1 MSEAF
6 LYVALFLVLALG
18 FAGTMITMPV
28 ILSRLK
34 IAPHKPTAVKDATYE
49 CGLQT
54 IGRSWVQYNPR
65 YYYFALMMVAMDV
78 MAVVIFPW
86 AVVLRDLGAPALI
99 GAAIFIAIIS
109 LGYVYARRKKVLVW
123 K

>member
-1 MSEAF
+1 LFEGF
-6 LYVALFLVLALG
+6 LYVALFLVITLG
-18 FAGTMITMPV
+18 FAGMMITLPG

-34 IAPHKPTAVKDATYE
+34 IVPHKPNPIKDATYE

-65 YYYFALMMVAMDV
+65 YYFFALMMVAMDV
-78 MAVVIFPW
+78 MAIVIFPW
-86 AVVLRDLGAPALI
+86 AVSLRGLGAAGL
-99 GAAIFIAIIS
+99 AAAFIFIGIIS
-109 LGYVYARRKKVLVW
+109 LGYAYAWKKRMLIW

>member
-1 MSEAF
+1 MSDAF
-6 LYVALFLVLALG
+6 LYVALFLVIALG
-18 FAGTMITMPV
+18 FAGTMITLPV
-28 ILSRLK
+28 ILRLLK
-34 IAPHKPTAVKDATYE
+34 IVPHKPNSIKDATYE

-86 AVVLRDLGAPALI
+86 AVILRNLGTPALI
-99 GAAIFIAIIS
+99 GAAVFISIIS
-109 LGYVYARRKKVLVW
+109 LGYAYAWKKKVLVW